1 MVKVL
6 VIDNSEVIRNLL
18 TEYLTDLG
26 YVVENAVNGLDG
38 IEKALSGDYDVVI
51 CDIHMPKRNGYQ
63 VFSKVSGQKP
73 NLPFIMTDSL
83 PDTLAER
90 AVNEGAYACLSK
102 PFNLDQVKKT
112 MDQLLAKART
122 K

>member
-26 YVVENAVNGLDG
+26 YVVENAINGLDG

-63 VFSKVSGQKP
+63 VFSEVSGQKP

-112 MDQLLAKART
+112 IDQLLAKART

>member
-26 YVVENAVNGLDG
+26 YVVENAINGLDG
-38 IEKALSGDYDVVI
+38 IEKALRGDYDVVI

-63 VFSKVSGQKP
+63 VFSEVSGQKP

-112 MDQLLAKART
+112 IDQLLAKART